1 MHSATPMG
9 VYHDRPARRAEILRD
24 PAQDFIS
31 DAQNVPQLDER
42 AVSNRSHFGC
52 VALSGISA

>member
-1 MHSATPMG
+1 MG

-42 AVSNRSHFGC
+42 AASNRSHFGC